1 MKQAKYKNK
10 NLTDNAP
17 NISMDINQN
26 MKWWKMSKIPYFLL
40 MVLVF
45 ILYSNTLTL
54 DYALDDRMIIT
65 ENQFT
70 KKGIAGIPE
79 IMTNDAFTGFF
90 GTKKSLVAGGRYRP
104 LTQIMFAFEYHFF
117 GLNPVVSH
125 LINLLL
131 YILLCVLLYAL
142 LRELFTFEK
151 DKVWYCSLAFWSAL
165 IFSLHPVHTEVVA
178 NIKGR
183 DEIASLLGAVAAF
196 WFAIKYLKTE
206 KIIHLLWMMLVFMVG
221 VFSKENALTFV
232 AVIPLS
238 IFFFFKPNFKK
249 HLTIATPLIVVSGIF
264 LFFRQMAIGDL
275 MNQEIPP
282 EILNNPFL
290 NVDYSTELATVLY
303 TWWKYLTIMLFPH
316 PLTHDYYPFQIAYYS
331 LSNVFILLFLLSLI
345 VLAFFSVCKFFK
357 NSLWAWA
364 LMIVAATFSIQS
376 NLFFN
381 IGTFMNERFLFA
393 PSIGLSIL
401 IALPFVYFLKNEKYK
416 KTVFSVLIVIMTG
429 YSAKTFSRNFAWK
442 NDQTLFRTDVKVSS
456 NSIKCNVSAGGVTVE
471 MAKEAKTEV
480 EKQQLLTEAL
490 GYLSKAQ
497 KLHPQSFYAWFLAAN
512 AYSEMGDWSNAFS
525 HMKNAL
531 IINFQS
537 AEAQNN
543 MHYIAQKSY
552 LAQNYSVS
560 ADAYSSLAKLD
571 EGNETY
577 FISLANSLSYIDQAD
592 SSLRILQRVIDKN
605 PQSAAAYGRM
615 GEIYGRIYNN
625 LGKAEYYLLKSLSLD
640 NEDLAANENMGIV
653 LGMQGRF
660 QESLQY
666 LYKAVNI
673 DSTQSRIYLNIS
685 GTYKYM
691 GDQTKSDEYAAKAN
705 ALTK

>member
-1 MKQAKYKNK
+1 MKKRDHKNENQK
-10 NLTDNAP
+10 VVSEPLVQPSNSLIKPEYYAFLT
-17 NISMDINQN
+17 II
-26 MKWWKMSKIPYFLL
+26 
-40 MVLVF
+40 VLVF
-45 ILYSNTLTL
+45 IAYSNTLTL
-54 DYALDDRMIIT
+54 GYTLDDRMIIT

-70 KKGIAGIPE
+70 KKGISGIPE

-90 GTKKSLVAGGRYRP
+90 GTQKSLVAGGRYRP
-104 LTQIMFAFEYHFF
+104 LTQIMFAIEYQFF
-117 GLNPVVSH
+117 GLNPAVSH
-125 LINLLL
+125 LVNLLL

-151 DKVWYCSLAFWSAL
+151 NKVWYASLAFWSTL

-183 DEIASLLGAVAAF
+183 DEIASLLGALAAF
-196 WFAIKYLKTE
+196 WFAVKYLKTE
-206 KIIHLLWMMLVFMVG
+206 KNIHLFWMMLVFLVG

-238 IFFFFKPNFKK
+238 LFFFFKLNLKK
-249 HLTIATPLIVVSGIF
+249 QILIVSPLLFVSVIF
-264 LFFRQMAIGDL
+264 LFFRQMAIGDFI
-275 MNQEIPP
+275 NQEIAP

-290 NVDYSTELATVLY
+290 NVDSSTEFATVLF

-331 LSNVFILLFLLSLI
+331 LSNVFILLFLLAML
-345 VLAFFSVCKFFK
+345 VLAFTAVYKFFK

-364 LMIVAATFSIQS
+364 LMVVAATFSIQS

-393 PSIGLSIL
+393 PSIGLSVL
-401 IALPFVYFLKNEKYK
+401 MAMPFIYFLNNKKYK
-416 KTVFSVLIVIMTG
+416 KNVFSLLILLMFA
-429 YSAKTFSRNFAWK
+429 YSAKTFSRNFSWK
-442 NDQTLFRTDVKVSS
+442 NDRTLFRTDVKVSS

-471 MAKEAKTEV
+471 MAKETKTEV
-480 EKQQLLTEAL
+480 EKRQLLNEAL

-512 AYSEMGDWSNAFS
+512 AYSEMGDWSNAFLY
-525 HMKNAL
+525 MKNAL
-531 IINFQS
+531 IINSQS
-537 AEAQNN
+537 VEAQNN

-560 ADAYSSLAKLD
+560 ADAYFFLTKLD

-605 PQSAAAYGRM
+605 PQSAAAYGRI
-615 GEIYGRIYNN
+615 GEIYGRVFNN
-625 LGKAEYYLLKSLSLD
+625 LEKAEYYLLKSLSLD
-640 NEDLAANENMGIV
+640 KDDLSANENMGIV
-653 LGMQGRF
+653 LGMQGHF

-666 LYKAVNI
+666 LYKAVSI
-673 DSTQSRIYLNIS
+673 DSTQSRIYMNIS

-691 GDQTKSDEYAAKAN
+691 GDQAKADEYAVKAN
-705 ALTK
+705 ALLK

>member
-1 MKQAKYKNK
+1 MKKEYKKKEDQKVMTKSLNK
-10 NLTDNAP
+10 PFNLLIKPEYYAF
-17 NISMDINQN
+17 IAI
-26 MKWWKMSKIPYFLL
+26 I
-40 MVLVF
+40 VLVF
-45 ILYSNTLTL
+45 IAYSNTLTL

-104 LTQIMFAFEYHFF
+104 LTQIMFAFEYQFF

-142 LRELFTFEK
+142 LRELFVFEK
-151 DKVWYCSLAFWSAL
+151 DKEWYYSLAFWSAL

-183 DEIASLLGAVAAF
+183 DEIASLLGALAAF

-206 KIIHLLWMMLVFMVG
+206 KIIHLLWMMLVFLLG

-232 AVIPLS
+232 GVIPLS
-238 IFFFFKPNFKK
+238 LFFFFKPNLKK
-249 HLTIATPLIVVSGIF
+249 QILIVSPLLLVSGIF

-275 MNQEIPP
+275 INQEIAP

-290 NVDYSTELATVLY
+290 NVDSSTEFATVLY
-303 TWWKYLTIMLFPH
+303 TWWKYLAIMLFPH

-331 LSNVFILLFLLSLI
+331 LSNVFILLFLLALL
-345 VLAFFSVCKFFK
+345 VLAFTAVYKFFK

-364 LMIVAATFSIQS
+364 LMVVAATFSVQS

-381 IGTFMNERFLFA
+381 IGTFMNERFLFV
-393 PSIGLSIL
+393 PSLGLSVL
-401 IALPFVYFLKNEKYK
+401 IAMPFIYFLKNEKYK
-416 KTVFSVLIVIMTG
+416 KTVFSLLIFLMFA

-442 NDQTLFRTDVKVSS
+442 NDQTLFRTDVKISS

-480 EKQQLLTEAL
+480 EKQQLINEAL

-497 KLHPQSFYAWFLAAN
+497 KMHPQSFYAWFLAAN
-512 AYSEMGDWSNAFS
+512 AYSEIGDWDNAFLY
-525 HMKNAL
+525 MKNAL
-531 IINFQS
+531 IINSHSF
-537 AEAQNN
+537 EAQNN

-552 LAQNYSVS
+552 MAQNFTVS
-560 ADAYSSLAKLD
+560 AGAYSLLAKLD

-577 FISLANSLSYIDQAD
+577 FISLANSLSYINQAD
-592 SSLRILQRVIDKN
+592 SSLRILQRVIGIN
-605 PQSAAAYGRM
+605 PQSAEAYGRM
-615 GEIYGRIYNN
+615 GEIYGRVFND
-625 LGKAEYYLLKSLSLD
+625 LGKAEFYLLKSLSLD
-640 NEDLAANENMGIV
+640 KDDLSANENMGIV

-666 LYKAVNI
+666 LYRAVKI
-673 DSTQSRIYLNIS
+673 DSMQARIYLNIS

-691 GDQTKSDEYAAKAN
+691 GDQVRSDEYAAKAN
-705 ALTK
+705 ALMK

>member
-1 MKQAKYKNK
+1 MKKEFKKKEFKSIVAESAIEPKN
-10 NLTDNAP
+10 TWF
-17 NISMDINQN
+17 QN
-26 MKWWKMSKIPYFLL
+26 PYFPFLAII
-40 MVLVF
+40 VLVF
-45 ILYSNTLTL
+45 IAYANTLTL
-54 DYALDDRMIIT
+54 EYALDDRMIIT

-104 LTQIMFAFEYHFF
+104 LTQIMFAVEYQFF
-117 GLNPVVSH
+117 GLNPMLSH

-151 DKVWYCSLAFWSAL
+151 DKVWYASLAFWSTL
-165 IFSLHPVHTEVVA
+165 IFSLHPIHTEVVA

-183 DEIASLLGAVAAF
+183 DEIASLLGALAAF
-196 WFAIKYLKTE
+196 WYAVRFVKTE
-206 KIIHLLWMMLVFMVG
+206 KIIHLFWMMLVFLWG

-238 IFFFFKPNFKK
+238 LFFFFKPNLKK
-249 HLTIATPLIVVSGIF
+249 HIFIVSPLLLVSGIF

-275 MNQEIPP
+275 INQEIAP

-290 NVDYSTELATVLY
+290 NVDSSTEFATVLF

-331 LSNVFILLFLLSLI
+331 LSNIFILLFLLSIL
-345 VLAFFSVCKFFK
+345 VLAFTAVYKFFK

-364 LMIVAATFSIQS
+364 LMILAATFSIQS

-393 PSIGLSIL
+393 PSIGLSVL
-401 IALPFVYFLKNEKYK
+401 MAMPFIYFLKNEKYK
-416 KTVFSVLIVIMTG
+416 KTVFSVLILLMLA
-429 YSAKTFSRNFAWK
+429 YSVKTFSRNFAWK
-442 NDQTLFRTDVKVSS
+442 NDRTLFRTDVKVSS

-480 EKQQLLTEAL
+480 EKRQLINEAL

-512 AYSEMGDWSNAFS
+512 AYSEMGDWSNAFLY
-525 HMKNAL
+525 MKNAL
-531 IINFQS
+531 IINSQS
-537 AEAQNN
+537 FEAQNN

-552 LAQNYSVS
+552 LEQNYTAS

-577 FISLANSLSYIDQAD
+577 FISLANSLSYINQAD

-605 PQSAAAYGRM
+605 PQSAEAYGRI
-615 GEIYGRIYNN
+615 GEIYGRVFND
-625 LGKAEYYLLKSLSLD
+625 LGKAEVYLLKSLSLD
-640 NEDLAANENMGIV
+640 KDDLSANENMGIV

-666 LYKAVNI
+666 LYRAIEI
-673 DSTQSRIYLNIS
+673 DSTQARIYLNIS

-691 GDQTKSDEYAAKAN
+691 GDQAKSDEYAAKAN
-705 ALTK
+705 VLMK